1 MLQGLD
7 TFYFPI
13 KTVIKVLSPSA
24 LHALVDY
31 F

>member
-1 MLQGLD
+1 MLQGLN

-13 KTVIKVLSPSA
+13 KTVIKALSPSA
-24 LHALVDY
+24 LHASDDY